1 MSKHKKHKNDYIVSK
16 SNVELPKA
24 PMPEMV
30 PEIYSGGGCCTY
42 AICFLFIISSI
53 VFGTTTLI

>member
-1 MSKHKKHKNDYIVSK
+1 MSKHKKHKNSHKVSK

-30 PEIYSGGGCCTY
+30 PEIYSGIGCGTY
-42 AICFLFIISSI
+42 AICFLFMIPSII
-53 VFGTTTLI
+53 FATTTFI